1 MFCTCIHALHMSTMI
16 QIRNVPDP
24 IHRTLKARAAEE
36 GLSLSDYLL
45 RELRQIAARPTPAQ
59 MLERLSAREPVRT
72 RESVAAMVRRERD
85 AR

>member
-1 MFCTCIHALHMSTMI
+1 MSTMI

-45 RELRQIAARPTPAQ
+45 RELRQIAARPTPAE

>member
-1 MFCTCIHALHMSTMI
+1 MSTMI

-24 IHRTLKARAAEE
+24 IHRTLKARAAFE

-45 RELRQIAARPTPAQ
+45 RELRQIAARPTPAA

>member
-1 MFCTCIHALHMSTMI
+1 MSTMI

-24 IHRTLKARAAEE
+24 IHRTLKARAAGE

-45 RELRQIAARPTPAQ
+45 RELRQIAARPTPAEL
-59 MLERLSAREPVRT
+59 LERLSTREPVRT

>member
-1 MFCTCIHALHMSTMI
+1 MSTMI

-24 IHRTLKARAAEE
+24 IHRTLKARAAGE

-45 RELRQIAARPTPAQ
+45 RELRQIAARPTPSEL
-59 MLERLSAREPVRT
+59 LERLSTREPVRT
-72 RESVAAMVRRERD
+72 RDSMAAMVRRERD